1 MLVFFMGVNC
11 FFLIIAMPLV
21 LLVKLVVMWQ
31 LIKQGDDKL
40 LAALK
45 R

>member
-1 MLVFFMGVNC
+1 MLVFCMEVNYL
-11 FFLIIAMPLV
+11 FIHYHTIGAFGETSDDKTID
-21 LLVKLVVMWQ
+21 
-31 LIKQGDDKL
+31 KQGDDKL